1 MNEQVQTQTSASA
14 SAEDVRLSS
23 VEALSVEAS
32 VEPEKQVVEIP
43 EFLTVRRLAELMDV
57 SPIVVIKELMNS
69 GVMAN
74 INQQIDYETAAIVA
88 QEMGFEPREETPI
101 LSEEIAEEGPAL
113 LWERL
118 YAGEDPAKLKPRPPV
133 VTVLGHVDHGK
144 TSLLD
149 AIRHTDVV
157 GSEAGGITQHIGAYQ
172 IEHDKHSITFLDTP
186 GHEAFTAMRA
196 RGAHTTDI
204 AVLVVAADDGVM
216 PQTIEAIN
224 HARAARIPIV
234 IALNKVDKPTAQPE
248 LVKQQLAEMDLAPD
262 DWGGT
267 TLCVPVS
274 AKQETGLD
282 DLLEAILLVTDS
294 IDIQANPDRPAVGTI
309 LEGRLERTRGA
320 TATVLV
326 QNGTLRVGD
335 TVVAGL
341 THGRVRQMLDEA
353 GRPIREALPSTPAMI
368 LGLSGVPKAGE
379 LFKVVP
385 DERTARTIVAR
396 RKEELEAKASVP
408 VRAFTL
414 DDFSSRIQAGQAK
427 ELNLIVKT
435 DVQGSIEPI
444 VSSLEKLSS
453 EDLKVN
459 VIHAAAGNINESDVN
474 LAIASRAIVIGF
486 QVHPDPA
493 ARRLAESEGVDIRTY
508 DIIYKLVDE
517 VNKALKGLLEPT
529 YVDVVVGEAE
539 VRATFNI
546 PKVGVVA
553 GCYIR
558 QGEARRNARA
568 RVIRGEE
575 QLYDGHVASLKRFD
589 KDVREVR
596 TGFECGV
603 GLEGFQDFAT
613 GDVIHFYVKER
624 QEAT

>member
-1 MNEQVQTQTSASA
+1 MSEQVQVQ
-14 SAEDVRLSS
+14 
-23 VEALSVEAS
+23 
-32 VEPEKQVVEIP
+32 EKRVVEISD
-43 EFLTVRRLAELMDV
+43 FLTVRQLAELMGV
-57 SPIVVIKELMNS
+57 SPIDVIKQLMTA

-88 QEMGFEPREETPI
+88 QEMGFEPREEMPI
-101 LSEEIAEEGPAL
+101 TSEEVAEGGPTL

-118 YAGEDPAKLKPRPPV
+118 YAGEDPAKLKARPPV

-149 AIRHTDVV
+149 AIRDTDVV
-157 GSEAGGITQHIGAYQ
+157 GGEAGGITQHIGAYQ
-172 IEHDKHSITFLDTP
+172 IKHDGRSITFLDTP

-216 PQTIEAIN
+216 PQTVEAIN
-224 HARAARIPIV
+224 HARAAHVPIV
-234 IALNKVDKPTAQPE
+234 IAINKIDKRTAQPDM
-248 LVKQQLAEMDLAPD
+248 VKQQLVDMNLTPD

-274 AKQETGLD
+274 AKKKIGLD
-282 DLLEAILLVTDS
+282 DLLEAILLVADS
-294 IDIQANPDRPAVGTI
+294 VEIKANPDRPAVGTV
-309 LEGRLERTRGA
+309 LEGQLERTRGA

-341 THGRVRQMLDEA
+341 AHGRVRKMLDEA
-353 GRPIREALPSTPAMI
+353 GQPVQEALPSTPVII
-368 LGLSGVPKAGE
+368 LGLSGVPEAGE

-385 DERTARTIVAR
+385 DEHAARAIVAR
-396 RKEELEAKASVP
+396 REEELAARAVAP
-408 VRAFTL
+408 VHAFTL
-414 DDFSSRIQAGQAK
+414 DDFSSRIQAGQVK
-427 ELNLIVKT
+427 ELDLIVKT

-444 VSSLEKLSS
+444 VSSLEKLGS

-459 VIHAAAGNINESDVN
+459 VIHAAAGSISESDIN
-474 LAIASRAIVIGF
+474 LAIASRAIVVGF
-486 QVHPDPA
+486 QVQPDAP
-493 ARRLAESEGVDIRTY
+493 ARRLAENEGVDIRTY

-517 VNKALKGLLEPT
+517 VDKALKGLLEPS

-539 VRATFNI
+539 VRATFRI
-546 PKVGVVA
+546 PKIGVVA
-553 GCYIR
+553 GCYVR

-568 RVIRGEE
+568 RVFRDKKE
-575 QLYDGHVASLKRFD
+575 LHDGHVGSLKRFE

-596 TGFECGV
+596 AGFECGV
-603 GLEGFQDFAT
+603 GLEDFQDFT
-613 GDVIHFYVKER
+613 VGDVIEFYVKER
-624 QEAT
+624 EEPA

>member
-1 MNEQVQTQTSASA
+1 MSEQVQ
-14 SAEDVRLSS
+14 
-23 VEALSVEAS
+23 
-32 VEPEKQVVEIP
+32 EKQVVEIP
-43 EFLTVRRLAELMDV
+43 DFLTVRQLAALLDV
-57 SPIVVIKELMNS
+57 SPIVMIKELMNA
-69 GVMAN
+69 GIMAN

-101 LSEEIAEEGPAL
+101 LSDEMAEEGPTL

-118 YAGEDPAKLKPRPPV
+118 YAGEDPAKLQPRPPV

-157 GSEAGGITQHIGAYQ
+157 ASEAGGITQHIGAYQ
-172 IEHDKHSITFLDTP
+172 IEHDGRSITFLDTP

-216 PQTIEAIN
+216 PQTVEAIN
-224 HARAARIPIV
+224 HVRAARVPIV
-234 IALNKVDKPTAQPE
+234 IAINKIDKPTAQPE
-248 LVKQQLAEMDLAPD
+248 MVKQQLSDQGLVPD

-267 TLCVPVS
+267 TLSVPVS
-274 AKQETGLD
+274 AKKMTGLD
-282 DLLEAILLVTDS
+282 DLLEAILLVADS
-294 IDIQANPDRPAVGTI
+294 VEIKANPDRPAVGTV

-341 THGRVRQMLDEA
+341 AHGHVRQMLDEA
-353 GRPIREALPSTPAMI
+353 GRPIREAPPSMPAVIM
-368 LGLSGVPKAGE
+368 GLSGVPKAGE
-379 LFKVVP
+379 VFKVVA
-385 DERTARTIVAR
+385 DERTARAIVAR
-396 RKEELEAKASVP
+396 REEEMAARTVAP

-414 DDFSSRIQAGQAK
+414 DDFSSRIQAGQVK

-444 VSSLEKLSS
+444 VASLEKLGR

-459 VIHAAAGNINESDVN
+459 IIHAAAGSISESDIN
-474 LAIASRAIVIGF
+474 LAIATHAVVIGF
-486 QVHPDPA
+486 HVHPDPA
-493 ARRLAESEGVDIRTY
+493 ARRLAENEGVGIRTY
-508 DIIYKLVDE
+508 DIIYNLIDE
-517 VNKALKGLLEPT
+517 VDKALKGLLEPT
-529 YVDVVVGEAE
+529 YADVVVGDAE
-539 VRATFNI
+539 VRATFRI

-553 GCYIR
+553 GCYVR
-558 QGEARRNARA
+558 HGEARRNARA
-568 RVIRGEE
+568 RVFRGEQ
-575 QLYDGHVASLKRFD
+575 QLHDGHIASLKRFE

-603 GLEGFQDFAT
+603 GLEGFQDFQG
-613 GDVIHFYVKER
+613 GDVIEFYVKER
-624 QEAT
+624 QEPT

>member
-1 MNEQVQTQTSASA
+1 MSEQVQ
-14 SAEDVRLSS
+14 
-23 VEALSVEAS
+23 
-32 VEPEKQVVEIP
+32 EKRVVEIP
-43 EFLTVRRLAELMDV
+43 DFVTVRQLSQLMDV
-57 SPIVVIKELMNS
+57 SPIDVIKELMS
-69 GVMAN
+69 AGVMAN

-88 QEMGFEPREETPI
+88 QEMGFEPKEETPAI
-101 LSEEIAEEGPAL
+101 SEEITEEGPAL
-113 LWERL
+113 LWDRF
-118 YAGEDPAKLKPRPPV
+118 YASEDPEKLKVRPPV

-149 AIRHTDVV
+149 TIRDTDVV
-157 GSEAGGITQHIGAYQ
+157 AGEAGGITQHIGAYQ
-172 IEHDKHSITFLDTP
+172 IEHDERSITFLDTP

-196 RGAHTTDI
+196 RGAQTTDI

-224 HARAARIPIV
+224 HARAARVPIV
-234 IALNKVDKPTAQPE
+234 VALNKIDKSTAQPDM
-248 LVKQQLAEMDLAPD
+248 VKQQLADLGLAPD

-267 TLCVPVS
+267 ALCVPVS
-274 AKQETGLD
+274 AKQKIGLD
-282 DLLEAILLVTDS
+282 DLLEAILLVADS
-294 IDIQANPDRPAVGTI
+294 TEIKANPDRPAVGTV
-309 LEGRLERTRGA
+309 LEGRLERTRGT

-326 QNGTLRVGD
+326 QNGTLHMGD
-335 TVVAGL
+335 VVVAGL
-341 THGRVRQMLDEA
+341 AYGRVRKMFDDA
-353 GRPIREALPSTPAMI
+353 GRPIQEAPPSTPAMI
-368 LGLSGVPKAGE
+368 LGLSGVPEAGE
-379 LFKVVP
+379 FFKVVP
-385 DERTARTIVAR
+385 DERTARAIVAKR
-396 RKEELEAKASVP
+396 EEELASKATAP

-414 DDFSSRIQAGQAK
+414 DDFSSRIQAGQVK

-444 VSSLEKLSS
+444 VGSLEKLGG

-459 VIHAAAGNINESDVN
+459 VIHAAAGNIGKSDIN
-474 LAIASRAIVIGF
+474 LAIASRAIVVGF
-486 QVHPDPA
+486 QVSADPA

-517 VNKALKGLLEPT
+517 VDKALKGLLEPT
-529 YVDVVVGEAE
+529 YADVVVGEAE
-539 VRATFNI
+539 VRAIFDI
-546 PKVGVVA
+546 SKIGVIA

-568 RVIRGEE
+568 RVLRGEE
-575 QLYDGHVASLKRFD
+575 RLYDGHVASLKRFE

-603 GLEGFQDFAT
+603 GLEDFHDFEI
-613 GDVIHFYVKER
+613 GDVIQFYVKER

>member
-1 MNEQVQTQTSASA
+1 MGEQVQ
-14 SAEDVRLSS
+14 
-23 VEALSVEAS
+23 
-32 VEPEKQVVEIP
+32 EKRVIEIP
-43 EFLTVRRLAELMDV
+43 DYVTVRQLAALMNV
-57 SPIVVIKELMNS
+57 SPIVMIKELMNA
-69 GVMAN
+69 GIMAN

-88 QEMGFEPREETPI
+88 QEMGFEPREETPAI
-101 LSEEIAEEGPAL
+101 SEEAAEEGPTL

-118 YAGEDPAKLKPRPPV
+118 YAGEDPAKLQPRPPV
-133 VTVLGHVDHGK
+133 VTILGHVDHGK

-157 GSEAGGITQHIGAYQ
+157 ASEVGGITQHIGAYQ
-172 IEHDKHSITFLDTP
+172 IEHDGRKITFLDTP

-216 PQTIEAIN
+216 PQTVEAVNHATAARVPIIVAIN
-224 HARAARIPIV
+224 
-234 IALNKVDKPTAQPE
+234 KMDKPSAQPE
-248 LVKQQLAEMDLAPD
+248 RVKQQLADLGLTCD

-274 AKQETGLD
+274 AKKIAGLD
-282 DLLEAILLVTDS
+282 DLLEAILLVADS
-294 IDIQANPDRPAVGTI
+294 TEIKANPDRSALGTV
-309 LEGRLERTRGA
+309 LEGRLERTHGA

-326 QNGTLRVGD
+326 QNGTLHVGD

-341 THGRVRQMLDEA
+341 AHGHVRKMLDEI
-353 GRPIREALPSTPAMI
+353 GHPVQEALPSTPAVIM
-368 LGLSGVPKAGE
+368 GLSSVPEAGE
-379 LFKVVP
+379 FFKVVP
-385 DERTARTIVAR
+385 DERTARAIVAKR
-396 RKEELEAKASVP
+396 QEELAARAVAP

-414 DDFSSRIQAGQAK
+414 DDFSSRIQAGQVK

-444 VSSLEKLSS
+444 VSSLEKLGQ

-459 VIHAAAGNINESDVN
+459 IIHAAAGNINESDVN
-474 LAIASRAIVIGF
+474 LAIATRAIIIGF
-486 QVHPDPA
+486 DVLPDSPA
-493 ARRLAESEGVDIRTY
+493 RHVAESGGVDIRTY
-508 DIIYKLVDE
+508 DIIYKLIDE
-517 VNKALKGLLEPT
+517 VDKALKGLLEPT

-539 VRATFNI
+539 VRATFRI
-546 PKVGVVA
+546 PKVGFVA

-568 RVIRGEE
+568 RVFRGEK
-575 QLYDGHVASLKRFD
+575 QLHDGPITSLKRFE
-589 KDVREVR
+589 KDVREVQ

-603 GLEGFQDFAT
+603 GLEGFQDVAV
-613 GDVIHFYVKER
+613 GDVIRFYVKER
-624 QEAT
+624 QEAV